1 MSCSFESLLLRW
13 DVEINPD
20 NSENKPSKTWLSCK
34 GQFHSHSWC
43 LFPGAIL
50 PKMRSVLVEWLVEV
64 HQQFSLL
71 QETLYLSVA
80 ILDRFMQ
87 VSFNLDS
94 HNWNHAVIPCFY
106 PQVTVLKWY
115 HRFFVGSVGLF
126 LGCSR
131 KDSTEASSVGWSFCH
146 VHRSQIRRNVSLSPV
161 LSFYLMQPLHDL
173 ETFALNGLCMQ
184 MLLTH

>member
-1 MSCSFESLLLRW
+1 MDDPQLVVDYVNEIYEYMRMMERSQAIKKDYLTGKIGKKVNIVVFLIIWLSWWKSMSCSFESRILRW

-20 NSENKPSKTWLSCK
+20 NSENKPSKAWLSCK

-94 HNWNHAVIPCFY
+94 HSWKITPLSLAVIH
-106 PQVTVLKWY
+106 K
-115 HRFFVGSVGLF
+115 
-126 LGCSR
+126 
-131 KDSTEASSVGWSFCH
+131 K
-146 VHRSQIRRNVSLSPV
+146 LS
-161 LSFYLMQPLHDL
+161 
-173 ETFALNGLCMQ
+173 
-184 MLLTH
+184 